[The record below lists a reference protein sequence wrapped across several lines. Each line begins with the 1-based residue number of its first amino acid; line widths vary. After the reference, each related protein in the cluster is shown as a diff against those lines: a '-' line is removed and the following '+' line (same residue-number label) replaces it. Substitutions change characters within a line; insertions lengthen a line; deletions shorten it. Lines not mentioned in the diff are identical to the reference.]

1 MTRTN
6 EPTKDQRT
14 PAHVQLGT
22 GTTTRLTRGHKP
34 KQPSNVDSQWS
45 RLLTMKK
52 KNAVKL
58 ITISL
63 ISELN
68 DSVRHLNWTKDKA
81 ELLACGVNECN
92 LGNGYKV

>member
-1 MTRTN
+1 
-6 EPTKDQRT
+6 
-14 PAHVQLGT
+14 
-22 GTTTRLTRGHKP
+22 
-34 KQPSNVDSQWS
+34 
-45 RLLTMKK
+45 MKK
-52 KNAVKL
+52 KNTVKL

-92 LGNGYKV
+92 LGNGYKLRTSSRILCHKDWHCDCMDIDFHRIELGYSHAGSSLIG